1 MFDFSSLKLVKG
13 SRDSFVGIRKSS
25 SSEDFEFCLPNGFE
39 DFPEEDFDATRNLFF
54 GMYRTFRKFEQ
65 DNISTNRFN
74 YNTQDFQR
82 DQDQTTLSP
91 GGVSMQTT
99 QGEVCVLYSKIKMI
113 ERILEAYDDL
123 TINSIQK
130 KVRRTEEIDYSQI
143 HRYLDRAI
151 YLDND
156 VIYIDSMDLP
166 RPVIKYESTDLIHL
180 YCYILDEI
188 IQQLEGDVPDNI
200 QARLSDI
207 QFLSQHFKDS
217 YLTENQSLFDKDT
230 FVETVSILKE
240 TLDNIDKNTY
250 YKDTDYWQLYEAIE
264 IFLYGEL
271 NPSQTDGDFWG
282 IKGFSLLWE
291 DMCHTF
297 FFKKY
302 KTDILYA
309 DTDIPLKGYSNSCRE
324 NSEKSRVGNY
334 CTHDGS
340 KHWNQWIYNTTSDIP
355 YPKKDGFFGWNE
367 LLCIELDLS
376 PGALV
381 YTNRQYDDFSKRD
394 RSKTKF
400 RRFPRPDLILRS
412 RRTPSKV
419 RIIDYKYV
427 PLSFY
432 TKPSHSEKSD
442 KKFREDLIKQLVY
455 EFAIQQTHLISANW
469 FFIPYFYQNTTP
481 SNPWGE
487 IELSLEHEGRR
498 VKIDVFKANFLLIQ
512 KIYLDENL

>member
-54 GMYRTFRKFEQ
+54 RMYRTFRKFEQ
-65 DNISTNRFN
+65 DNISTSRFS

-82 DQDQTTLSP
+82 DQDQTMLSP

-99 QGEVCVLYSKIKMI
+99 EGEVCVLYSKIKMI

-188 IQQLEGDVPDNI
+188 VQQLQGDVPDNV

-217 YLTENQSLFDKDT
+217 YLTENQSLFDKNT

-250 YKDTDYWQLYEAIE
+250 YKDTDYWKLYEAIE
-264 IFLYGEL
+264 IFL
-271 NPSQTDGDFWG
+271 
-282 IKGFSLLWE
+282 
-291 DMCHTF
+291 
-297 FFKKY
+297 
-302 KTDILYA
+302 
-309 DTDIPLKGYSNSCRE
+309 
-324 NSEKSRVGNY
+324 
-334 CTHDGS
+334 GS
-340 KHWNQWIYNTTSDIP
+340 IVVSWS
-355 YPKKDGFFGWNE
+355 
-367 LLCIELDLS
+367 
-376 PGALV
+376 
-381 YTNRQYDDFSKRD
+381 
-394 RSKTKF
+394 
-400 RRFPRPDLILRS
+400 
-412 RRTPSKV
+412 
-419 RIIDYKYV
+419 
-427 PLSFY
+427 
-432 TKPSHSEKSD
+432 
-442 KKFREDLIKQLVY
+442 
-455 EFAIQQTHLISANW
+455 
-469 FFIPYFYQNTTP
+469 
-481 SNPWGE
+481 
-487 IELSLEHEGRR
+487 
-498 VKIDVFKANFLLIQ
+498 
-512 KIYLDENL
+512 